1 MFWFIINFFWS
12 NYNSVLGS
20 SWSNSLIHQ
29 VWSLMSFKFM
39 WHVVVMFWQGIT
51 GWSLSVHQSPYQ
63 KLMFH
68 NSWAQPH
75 IFFHTVY
82 IGHLMLVQVLVASTW
97 SNLNQLLFKWCSLWL
112 RTGPK
117 QSQAMKVVK
126 PTTMATKDMLVLCM
140 WNNVKNLW
148 M

>member
-1 MFWFIINFFWS
+1 MFWFIINFFGS

-20 SWSNSLIHQ
+20 SWSNILIHQ
-29 VWSLMSFKFM
+29 VWSLMSSKFM

-63 KLMFH
+63 ELMFH

-75 IFFHTVY
+75 IFHTVY

-97 SNLNQLLFKWCSLWL
+97 SNLNQLLFKWCSLEL
-112 RTGPK
+112 RINPK

-126 PTTMATKDMLVLCM
+126 LTTMATKDIVASTMHVEH
-140 WNNVKNLW
+140 VKNLW